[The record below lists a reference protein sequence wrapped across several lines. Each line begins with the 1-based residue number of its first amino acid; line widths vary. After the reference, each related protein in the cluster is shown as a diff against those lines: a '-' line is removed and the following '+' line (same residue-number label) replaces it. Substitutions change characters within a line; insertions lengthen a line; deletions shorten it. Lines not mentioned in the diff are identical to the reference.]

1 MRIPFVGLIVLAVTA
16 CHANQ
21 ADDAAAERRAEAAH
35 DTAFASTQARGEMA
49 MVIALVGLSMGII
62 GQDAFISIIMAS
74 LICTIITPFL
84 LKDWLFREKHEYPEE
99 SR

>member
-1 MRIPFVGLIVLAVTA
+1 
-16 CHANQ
+16 
-21 ADDAAAERRAEAAH
+21 
-35 DTAFASTQARGEMA
+35 MA

-62 GQDAFISIIMAS
+62 GQDAFILIIMAS

-84 LKDWLFREKHEYPEE
+84 LKDRFFREKHECPEE